1 MIKIEAYTDS
11 VVRQFY
17 NGLVMKQ
24 KNGIRFAYEIRMDHE
39 QIIPRSTDLAGF
51 FAFQDYIFSTT
62 ESIEIWVYKGN
73 SRRYDKYVFEFSPKN
88 TAPPVDIEALLAE
101 ERQKM
106 QKAWEHQQLVRE
118 LKDSKEKCKD
128 LKEDNRQFKERIQQL
143 EAEAKNANVVQ
154 ELMGVLKHSSLLDKF
169 SGNTSKVLNDVGTA
183 KEPVL
188 LNGILGKELLD
199 ILHEI
204 QHDLGE
210 EQFLF
215 FLGTA
220 LMLGK
225 HPAVIQEVRKLIEQ
239 TITTPNNI
247 PHNETR

>member
-11 VVRQFY
+11 AVRQFY
-17 NGLVMKQ
+17 NGLIMKQ

-51 FAFQDYIFSTT
+51 FIFQDYIFSTT

-73 SRRYDKYVFEFSPKN
+73 SRRYDKYVFECSPKS
-88 TAPPVDIEALLAE
+88 TASPVDIEALLAE
-101 ERQKM
+101 ERRKM
-106 QKAWEHQQLVRE
+106 QKEWEHQQLVRE
-118 LKDSKEKCKD
+118 LKNSKEKCKE
-128 LKEDNRQFKERIQQL
+128 LKEDNRQFRERIQQL

-154 ELMGVLKHSSLLDKF
+154 ELMGVLKHSSLLEKF
-169 SGNTSKVLNDVGTA
+169 SGNTSKVLNDAGTQ
-183 KEPVL
+183 EPVSL
-188 LNGILGKELLD
+188 HGIPGKELLE
-199 ILHEI
+199 ILNEI

-210 EQFLF
+210 EKFQF

-225 HPAVIQEVRKLIEQ
+225 HPAVIPQVRKLIEQ
-239 TITTPNNI
+239 SINNPNIQPKNK
-247 PHNETR
+247 TQ